1 MECFIVQQNNVEI
14 LAKKKIYKRTK
25 LFNILSSNSSM
36 IGYLQI
42 FCNKYKLQ
50 DTMIS
55 YNSCIDYRKRSM
67 VLRLHFLIKDENAK
81 PLSTNA
87 ADVGQQV
94 SDRLNR
100 VNLFL
105 QKFRLQVVT
114 EVGIIVDGANLM
126 QRQQALKKRVV
137 V

>member
-1 MECFIVQQNNVEI
+1 MN
-14 LAKKKIYKRTK
+14 
-25 LFNILSSNSSM
+25 SN
-36 IGYLQI
+36 
-42 FCNKYKLQ
+42 
-50 DTMIS
+50 
-55 YNSCIDYRKRSM
+55 NSCIDYRKRSM

-81 PLSTNA
+81 SLSTNA

-126 QRQQALKKRVV
+126 QGQQALKHTKSGGLG
-137 V
+137 

>member
-1 MECFIVQQNNVEI
+1 
-14 LAKKKIYKRTK
+14 
-25 LFNILSSNSSM
+25 M

-42 FCNKYKLQ
+42 LCNKYKLQ
-50 DTMIS
+50 DTMNS
-55 YNSCIDYRKRSM
+55 NNSCIDYRKRSM

-81 PLSTNA
+81 PLSTNT

-126 QRQQALKKRVV
+126 QRQQALKHTKSGDLGQIFLLGFYIYNSFLTL
-137 V
+137 

>member
-1 MECFIVQQNNVEI
+1 
-14 LAKKKIYKRTK
+14 
-25 LFNILSSNSSM
+25 M

-50 DTMIS
+50 DTMNS
-55 YNSCIDYRKRSM
+55 NNSCIDYRKISM

-81 PLSTNA
+81 PLSTDA

-126 QRQQALKKRVV
+126 QRQQALKHTKSGGLGRIFLLGFYTYNSFLTL
-137 V
+137 